1 MSRSTTKP
9 ERPITG
15 RMVLIAIVAFFGVVI
30 GVNMLMMK
38 LAMDTLPGTDVDSA
52 YRASLAYG
60 SEIKA
65 AHDQNLRE
73 WQVNVH
79 IERQAD
85 GRATVRVDAHDK
97 SGAPLR
103 GLMFSGR
110 LERPTDKR
118 ADRLIE
124 LAEGEGGTYRG
135 SASGVT
141 PGQWDL
147 VLESDAA
154 GQRMFLSKNR
164 VMLN

>member
-1 MSRSTTKP
+1 MSRSIAP
-9 ERPITG
+9 RPITG
-15 RMVLIAIVAFFGVVI
+15 RMVLITVVAFFGVVI

-38 LAMDTLPGTDVDSA
+38 FAIDTLSGTEVDSA
-52 YRASLAYG
+52 YRASLAYE

-73 WQVNVH
+73 WQVDVH

-85 GRATVRVDAHDK
+85 GHATVKVDARDK
-97 SGAPLR
+97 GGAPLT
-103 GLMFSGR
+103 GLAFSGR

-118 ADRLIE
+118 ADRSIV
-124 LAEGEGGTYRG
+124 LAEAG
-135 SASGVT
+135 SGIYHGSMSGLL

-147 VLESDAA
+147 VLESETA

-164 VMLN
+164 LVLN

>member
-1 MSRSTTKP
+1 MSQSISSGK
-9 ERPITG
+9 PITG
-15 RMVLIAIVAFFGVVI
+15 RTVLVIIVAFFAVVI

-52 YRASLAYG
+52 YRASLAYE

-85 GRATVRVDAHDK
+85 GQATLRVDAHDK
-97 SGAPLR
+97 NGAPLR

-118 ADRLIE
+118 ADRLIV
-124 LAEGEGGTYRG
+124 LAEGESGTYRG
-135 SASGVT
+135 STSDVT

-147 VLESDAA
+147 VLESDTA
-154 GQRMFLSKNR
+154 GKRMFLSKNR
-164 VMLN
+164 VLLN

>member
-1 MSRSTTKP
+1 MTPSIPSG
-9 ERPITG
+9 RPITG
-15 RMVLIAIVAFFGVVI
+15 RMVFISIVAFFAVVI

-38 LAMDTLPGTDVDSA
+38 FAIDTLSGTDVDSA
-52 YRASLAYG
+52 YRASLAYE

-85 GRATVRVDAHDK
+85 GQATVKVDAHDK
-97 SGAPLR
+97 NGAPLK
-103 GLMFSGR
+103 GLVFSGR

-118 ADRLIE
+118 ADRLIV
-124 LAEGEGGTYRG
+124 LAEGESGIYRG
-135 SASGVT
+135 STSDVT

-147 VLESDAA
+147 VLESDTA

-164 VMLN
+164 VILN

>member
-1 MSRSTTKP
+1 MSPSISSA
-9 ERPITG
+9 RPITG
-15 RMVLIAIVAFFGVVI
+15 RTVLVAVVTFFAVVI

-38 LAMDTLPGTDVDSA
+38 FAIETLSGTDVDSA
-52 YRASLAYG
+52 YSASLAYE

-85 GRATVRVDAHDK
+85 GQATVKVDAHDK
-97 SGAPLR
+97 NGAPLK
-103 GLMFSGR
+103 GLVFSGR

-118 ADRLIE
+118 ADRLIV
-124 LAEGEGGTYRG
+124 LAEGENGTYRG
-135 SASGVT
+135 SASDVT
-141 PGQWDL
+141 PGQWNL
-147 VLESDAA
+147 VLESDTA

-164 VMLN
+164 VVLN